1 MMNTMSQRMKSA
13 LSQIAPWRR
22 DIPWWI
28 VLIEGILTLAV
39 GIYLVTNLQD
49 ARRTVLFIIGGY
61 LVVTSILHIIAG
73 LNRSMRDTNA
83 QFTVIR
89 GVVGLI
95 IGLIVVLA
103 PFFPFLHF
111 LDTRLI
117 LAIGFL
123 ISGLI
128 GLYGVSVVRREGG
141 IGWAAV
147 INSILNLALAVL
159 LFYLTATN
167 TTILFWIGGLAI
179 IFGIVLVVYSSSSA
193 VQTAQLT

>member
-1 MMNTMSQRMKSA
+1 MRSA
-13 LSQIAPWRR
+13 FSQIAPWRS

-28 VLIEGILTLAV
+28 VLIEGLLTLAV
-39 GIYLVTNLQD
+39 GIYLITNLQD
-49 ARRTVLFIIGGY
+49 ARRIVLFIIGGY

-73 LNRSMRDTNA
+73 MNRSMHDTNTR
-83 QFTVIR
+83 FTVIR

-103 PFFPFLHF
+103 PFFSFLHF
-111 LDTRLI
+111 LDTRFI

-128 GLYGVSVVRREGG
+128 GLYGASVVRREGG
-141 IGWAAV
+141 ISWAAV
-147 INSILNLALAVL
+147 INSIWNLALAVL
-159 LFYLTATN
+159 LFYLTVTN

-179 IFGIVLVVYSSSSA
+179 ISGILLVVYSASPK
-193 VQTAQLT
+193 VQTA